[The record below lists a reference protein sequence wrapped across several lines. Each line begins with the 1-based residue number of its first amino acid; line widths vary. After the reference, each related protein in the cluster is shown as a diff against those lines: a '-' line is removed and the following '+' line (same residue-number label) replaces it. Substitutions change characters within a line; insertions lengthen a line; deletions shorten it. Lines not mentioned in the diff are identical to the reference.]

1 MIPADQI
8 RRRVAEALPDAVI
21 DLRDTAGD
29 ADHYEM
35 VVVSSAFSGRP
46 TLERHRMVY
55 AALKDVL
62 GGALHALALKTLA
75 PDEPGARTER
85 TD

>member
-1 MIPADQI
+1 MIQPEEI
-8 RRRVAEALPDAVI
+8 RRRVALAFPDAAV

-35 VVVSSAFSGRP
+35 VVVSSAFTGRT
-46 TLERHRMVY
+46 TLERHRLVY

-75 PDEPGARTER
+75 PGESGAGR
-85 TD
+85 